1 MPAQFPGFL
10 VFPTASRIP
19 ILSDPIGLAW
29 RCYFHNSIYLIHFQI
44 KSCFF
49 YHRIPNL
56 KSGSATQ
63 RFSRMFFI
71 VQNLQSRYFQ
81 SRYLQSQYLQSLY
94 IPQSGIIVVVDYD
107 ANVIIAVTDAAF
119 CFDIVITIAF
129 IVLPLLLFVGAAVA
143 VNVLLLLLVFLLW
156 MILCYCVMF
165 LTYLWYISALV
176 LKGKFCLNNLI

>member
-71 VQNLQSRYFQ
+71 VQNLQSRYLQ
-81 SRYLQSQYLQSLY
+81 SRY

-107 ANVIIAVTDAAF
+107 ANVIIAVTDDAF

-165 LTYLWYISALV
+165 LSYLWYISALV
-176 LKGKFCLNNLI
+176 LKASSVLTISKLKCLTD